1 MNNYMF
7 IICDTNGIGTFI
19 PPTQTVTKI
28 SLIHTDCNLNIL
40 HKETMYVKGAKQL
53 NKWCIEQGHDLNLI
67 NNGKPYEDVLYMIN
81 KLIDS
86 KTLFISHNCQFHLG
100 LLNLLKYKHI
110 CTSTNKIM
118 LTNLEQSSYIKL
130 GELAQRLNIAYMEM
144 NEAEYNVNILFRC
157 FQELK
162 KRDLFIEK

>member
-1 MNNYMF
+1 
-7 IICDTNGIGTFI
+7 
-19 PPTQTVTKI
+19 
-28 SLIHTDCNLNIL
+28 
-40 HKETMYVKGAKQL
+40 
-53 NKWCIEQGHDLNLI
+53 
-67 NNGKPYEDVLYMIN
+67 
-81 KLIDS
+81 
-86 KTLFISHNCQFHLG
+86 
-100 LLNLLKYKHI
+100 
-110 CTSTNKIM
+110 M